1 MNPFHIDIW
10 LDERISALQ
19 VQPSSCSV
27 VQKQRSSGRMRTIEN
42 KCRIKLNTNKIRILL
57 KHSKYLFCV
66 KEKTNKTRDPHFC
79 LVSQIIRI
87 MRIYH
92 ETKICLFL
100 HEVWWNNIGIYD
112 EVLRCIQRDF
122 CADKFLFL
130 MNIPESWYW
139 ISFHLSPVTN
149 DVK

>member
-1 MNPFHIDIW
+1 MKWKYLSSIFWKKKSFFIRYVSLQQIFLCLMMNPFHIDIW

-100 HEVWWNNIGIYD
+100 HEV
-112 EVLRCIQRDF
+112 
-122 CADKFLFL
+122 
-130 MNIPESWYW
+130 
-139 ISFHLSPVTN
+139 
-149 DVK
+149 

>member
-1 MNPFHIDIW
+1 MKWKCLSSILEENELFLSVMRPCNNLKLGVSTNFLCLMMNPFHIDIW

-100 HEVWWNNIGIYD
+100 HEV
-112 EVLRCIQRDF
+112 
-122 CADKFLFL
+122 
-130 MNIPESWYW
+130 
-139 ISFHLSPVTN
+139 
-149 DVK
+149 

>member
-1 MNPFHIDIW
+1 MKWKYLSSILEENELFYPLCVLATIQNWASQQIFLCLIMNPFHIDIW

-66 KEKTNKTRDPHFC
+66 KEKRIKTRDPHFC

-92 ETKICLFL
+92 ETKMYLFL
-100 HEVWWNNIGIYD
+100 HEV
-112 EVLRCIQRDF
+112 
-122 CADKFLFL
+122 
-130 MNIPESWYW
+130 
-139 ISFHLSPVTN
+139 
-149 DVK
+149 